1 MQSVGEIEHLSLPG
15 NWECPVVDDLLCVRY
30 KTSHAEISYV
40 STEQQEEDD
49 FHLEEVRGS
58 HSTKVLIMIAGI
70 ILKSMG
76 VIQQRY

>member
-1 MQSVGEIEHLSLPG
+1 MQSVGEIESLPR
-15 NWECPVVDDLLCVRY
+15 NWEYPVVDDLLCVRY

-58 HSTKVLIMIAGI
+58 HSTKVLVMIVGI
-70 ILKSMG
+70 ILFKSMG
-76 VIQQRY
+76 VIEQRYW

>member
-1 MQSVGEIEHLSLPG
+1 MQSVGEIESLPR

-58 HSTKVLIMIAGI
+58 HSTKVLVMVAGI
-70 ILKSMG
+70 ILFESMG
-76 VIQQRY
+76 VIRPRY